1 MIRRAISL
9 AVFLPAAAI
18 APAQDWATTETCSV
32 DRPEVHEAALD
43 PPGIAV
49 IESGAASIANGTGR
63 FWKVTAPNGA
73 KSHLW
78 GAMHSSHP
86 MILDIPRPVRDA
98 IHRARTVAIEVDE
111 TAESREEH
119 RTSIHF
125 EGYYNDASDPFASD
139 VTGDGTI
146 AGLPHHVSDWIR
158 DRAID
163 TGWSEDA
170 ELVLSPAGMAAML
183 RADPCEDFARGTF
196 PMQNNYIHLL
206 GVLAGADIL
215 ALEKPRDFLADLK
228 DRDGIA
234 EAIIAVRAA
243 RLHPVADNRKRSTL
257 LALYLQGRIGLI
269 RNWHSADLQNV
280 LGQRGKDALRV
291 ANGFMLTFRN
301 RRFLDKLALE
311 WPKGEVLVSVDAD
324 QIPGDTGLV
333 RMLRDAGLDV
343 QRIRLAGEAP

>member
-1 MIRRAISL
+1 
-9 AVFLPAAAI
+9 
-18 APAQDWATTETCSV
+18 
-32 DRPEVHEAALD
+32 
-43 PPGIAV
+43 
-49 IESGAASIANGTGR
+49 
-63 FWKVTAPNGA
+63 
-73 KSHLW
+73 
-78 GAMHSSHP
+78 

-119 RTSIHF
+119 RTAIHF

-139 VTGDGTI
+139 VTGGDTI

-158 DRAID
+158 DRALD

-183 RADPCEDFARGTF
+183 RSDPCEDFARGAF
-196 PMQNNYIHLL
+196 PMQDNYIHLL
-206 GVLAGADIL
+206 AILAGADIL
-215 ALEKPRDFLADLK
+215 ALEKPGDFLADLR
-228 DRDGIA
+228 DRDETA

-243 RLHPVADNRKRSTL
+243 RLHPVADNRRRSTL

-269 RNWHSADLQNV
+269 RNWHSAHLQNV
-280 LGQRGKDALRV
+280 LGQRGEEALRI
-291 ANGFMLTFRN
+291 ANDFMLTFRN
-301 RRFLDKLALE
+301 GRFLDKLARE
-311 WPKGEVLVSVDAD
+311 WPKGEVLVAVDAG

-343 QRIRLAGEAP
+343 QRIRLTGEAP